1 MTNTYEQKMCKNKFF
16 TKSGTT
22 FVNMCWSF
30 DQKQA
35 LVKIVQKWA
44 IFTKQSPKND

>member
-1 MTNTYEQKMCKNKFF
+1 MTNTYEQNMCKDQFYP
-16 TKSGTT
+16 KSGTT
-22 FVNMCWSF
+22 FVHMCWSF
-30 DQKQA
+30 DQKQV